1 MELQDYVL
9 QVKDNDQGF
18 LIKEFGERGWGLFNM
33 QSLDIQYAGEIAKRK
48 AEVIAKAETKE
59 KLIPDENINE
69 KELYLLRVA
78 ALYHDTGFLY
88 KYKDHES
95 KSCEIFLEDS
105 KQFTFTDSDKRIIV
119 DLIMATRV
127 PQQPKTLLQR
137 IICDADLDYLGRHDF
152 DVIAAK
158 LKSEFFNF
166 GIVSDENDW
175 HTLQK
180 MFLENHSYHT
190 SSSQLLR
197 EPVKKENL
205 SKIKKK
211 DS

>member
-1 MELQDYVL
+1 MPHSDFEKIYTLVLNRLKELAPALSYHCIEHTLDVL
-9 QVKDNDQGF
+9 QQASRV
-18 LIKEFGERGWGLFNM
+18 
-33 QSLDIQYAGEIAKRK
+33 AK
-48 AEVIAKAETKE
+48 
-59 KLIPDENINE
+59 DENINE

-166 GIVSDENDW
+166 GIVSDEKDW

>member
-1 MELQDYVL
+1 MPYSDFEKIYNLVLNRLKELAPALSYHCIEHTLDVL
-9 QVKDNDQGF
+9 QQASRV
-18 LIKEFGERGWGLFNM
+18 
-33 QSLDIQYAGEIAKRK
+33 AK
-48 AEVIAKAETKE
+48 
-59 KLIPDENINE
+59 DENVNE

-105 KQFTFTDSDKRIIV
+105 KQFTFSDSDKRIIV
-119 DLIMATRV
+119 ELIMATRV

-180 MFLENHSYHT
+180 KFLENHSYHT